1 MIRHLFISSR
11 KHLLPRW
18 QEAFPDACIAGDP
31 AGHTADVVWWAPV
44 EFKLESLERLLARLA
59 GAAPVIVLSSEP
71 RQAEA
76 MQALAAGARGYCHA
90 YATAA
95 MLEQVATVVRHGGLW
110 LGPELMSTMIGAA
123 SKQLLA
129 DTDAP
134 GARLDT
140 LTPRERSVA
149 VEVARGATNKEVARR
164 LDITERTVKAHLS
177 AVFEK
182 LGVRDRLQ
190 LVLAL
195 KGANHSVDQ
204 AA

>member
-11 KHLLPRW
+11 KSLLPRW
-18 QEAFPDACIAGDP
+18 QEAFPDARIASDP
-31 AGHTADVVWWAPV
+31 AGQAADVVWWAPV
-44 EFKLESLERLLARLA
+44 EFNPELLGRLLARLA
-59 GAAPVIVLSSEP
+59 GTAPVIVLSSEP
-71 RQAEA
+71 RQDEA

-90 YATAA
+90 YATAP

-129 DTDAP
+129 DIDAP
-134 GARLDT
+134 GADLDV

-149 VEVARGATNKEVARR
+149 IEVARGATNKEVARR

-177 AVFEK
+177 AAFEK

-195 KGANHSVDQ
+195 KGTKLSVDQ

>member
-1 MIRHLFISSR
+1 M
-11 KHLLPRW
+11 PRW
-18 QEAFPDACIAGDP
+18 QQAFPDARIAGDL
-31 AGHTADVVWWAPV
+31 AGMLADVIWWAPPQLDV
-44 EFKLESLERLLARLA
+44 ASLARLIERS
-59 GAAPVIVLSSEP
+59 GGSAPVIVLSAEP
-71 RQAEA
+71 RQDHA

-90 YATAA
+90 YATAP
-95 MLEQVATVVRHGGLW
+95 MLEQVAAAVIHGGLW

-129 DTDAP
+129 AAEP
-134 GARLDT
+134 SSAQLDM
-140 LTPRERSVA
+140 LTPRERAVA
-149 VEVARGATNKEVARR
+149 IEVARGATNKEAARR

-177 AVFEK
+177 AIFEK

-195 KGANHSVDQ
+195 KDATQSVDQ

>member
-1 MIRHLFISSR
+1 MTRHLFISPR
-11 KHLLPRW
+11 DELLPRW
-18 QEAFPDACIAGDP
+18 REAFPEARLGREA
-31 AGHTADVVWWAPV
+31 AGHLADLVWWAPAQ
-44 EFKLESLERLLARLA
+44 FDADALAHLQRQL
-59 GAAPVIVLSSEP
+59 GAATPVVVLATTP
-71 RQAEA
+71 RPQEA
-76 MQALAAGARGYCHA
+76 MQAVSAGARGYCHA

-95 MLEQVATVVRHGGLW
+95 MLAQVALAVLNGGLW

-123 SKQLLA
+123 SRQLLA
-129 DTDAP
+129 DDTPSASQ
-134 GARLDT
+134 LDL
-140 LTPRERSVA
+140 LTPRERAVA
-149 VEVARGATNKEVARR
+149 IEVARGATNKEAARG

-195 KGANHSVDQ
+195 KDDVARIDD

>member
-11 KHLLPRW
+11 KSLLPRW
-18 QEAFPDACIAGDP
+18 QEAFPDARVAGDP
-31 AGHTADVVWWAPV
+31 AGQVADVVWWAPA
-44 EFKLESLERLLARLA
+44 EFKLETLNRLLARLA
-59 GAAPVIVLSSEP
+59 GGAPVIVLSNEP
-71 RQAEA
+71 RQDQA
-76 MQALAAGARGYCHA
+76 MQSLAAGARGYCHA
-90 YATAA
+90 YATAP
-95 MLEQVATVVRHGGLW
+95 MLDQVATVVRNGGLW

-129 DTDAP
+129 DADGLGDQLDA
-134 GARLDT
+134 

-149 VEVARGATNKEVARR
+149 IEVARGATNKEVARR

-177 AVFEK
+177 AAFEK

-195 KGANHSVDQ
+195 KGAIHSADQ